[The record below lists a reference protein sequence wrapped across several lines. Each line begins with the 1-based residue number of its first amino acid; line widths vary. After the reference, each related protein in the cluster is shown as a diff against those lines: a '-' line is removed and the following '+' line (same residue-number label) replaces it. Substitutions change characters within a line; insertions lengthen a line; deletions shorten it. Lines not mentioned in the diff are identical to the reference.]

1 MSKTNYIRLR
11 DAYIILALQL
21 LITFFVVKYLRDH
34 PVFNAKVQSYIWIP
48 IILSFILLF
57 IMTLSH
63 YSTLVKLF
71 FFTIFSICLGTIC
84 MAAAN
89 SQYFSDESVMIALKA
104 TFAVFVTL
112 SLVGWICYTQNI
124 DLSKLQFILLISL
137 IGLII
142 ATLFAY
148 KYPQH
153 AKKLFVFGFV
163 IFSLFIAVDTYAIL
177 KGRYTDSVNDAL
189 SLYLNFLN
197 LFQQILGYNS
207 SE

>member
-1 MSKTNYIRLR
+1 MNSYTRLR

-21 LITFFVVKYLRDH
+21 LITFFVVKYLRDN

-57 IMTLSH
+57 TLTLSH

-71 FFTIFSICLGTIC
+71 FFTVFSICLGTIC
-84 MAAAN
+84 MATSN
-89 SQYFSDESVMIALKA
+89 YFSNESVMIALKA

-112 SLVGWICYTQNI
+112 SLVGWICYTQKI
-124 DLSKLQFILLISL
+124 DLSKLQFVLLVSL

-153 AKKLFVFGFV
+153 IKKIFIFGFV
-163 IFSLFIAVDTYAIL
+163 IFSLLIAVDTYAIL
-177 KGRYTDSVNDAL
+177 KGRYTDSVSDAL

-197 LFQQILGYNS
+197 LFQQILGYRS
-207 SE
+207 TE

>member
-21 LITFFVVKYLRDH
+21 LITLFVVKYLRDN
-34 PVFNAKVQSYIWIP
+34 PVFNVKVQSYIWIP
-48 IILSFILLF
+48 IILTFILLF
-57 IMTLSH
+57 ILSLSH
-63 YSTLVKLF
+63 YSTTVKLF
-71 FFTIFSICLGTIC
+71 FFTVFSICLGTIC
-84 MAAAN
+84 MAT
-89 SQYFSDESVMIALKA
+89 SKYFSNESVMIALKA

-112 SLVGWICYTQNI
+112 SLVGWICYTHNI
-124 DLSKLQFILLISL
+124 DLSKLQFILLVSL

-153 AKKLFVFGFV
+153 IKKIFVFGFV
-163 IFSLFIAVDTYAIL
+163 IFAILIAVDTYSIL

-189 SLYLNFLN
+189 SLYLNFFN
-197 LFQQILGYNS
+197 LFQQILGFNT